1 MTTSPN
7 GRKFIEDLEG
17 VRLKAYQDGGG
28 VWTIGYGHILGVKSG
43 DICSFDQADK
53 WLSEDLTKAEAA
65 VNKHVTQPLN
75 QNQYDALVI
84 FTFNVGVEGFETS
97 TLLRLLNHGD
107 TMGAAN
113 QFLLWVHIKG
123 VFSPG
128 LLNRRTAER
137 QLFLTAMA

>member
-7 GRKFIEDLEG
+7 GRKFIEDMEG

-28 VWTIGYGHILGVKSG
+28 IWTIGYGHILGVKSG
-43 DICSFDQADK
+43 DICSFDQADQ
-53 WLSEDLTKAEAA
+53 WLTADLATVEAVLSNPTIVA
-65 VNKHVTQPLN
+65 QALN
-75 QNQYDALVI
+75 QSQFDALVS
-84 FTFNVGVEGFETS
+84 FTFNVGCAAFEHS
-97 TLLRLLNHGD
+97 TLLRLLNGRD

-137 QLFLTAMA
+137 ALFMTA